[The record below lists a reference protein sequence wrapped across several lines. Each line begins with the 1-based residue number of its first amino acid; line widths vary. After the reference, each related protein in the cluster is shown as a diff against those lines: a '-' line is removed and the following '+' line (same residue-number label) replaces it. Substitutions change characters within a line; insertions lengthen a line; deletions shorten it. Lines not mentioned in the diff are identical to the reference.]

1 MNVMWCRGCRLYYWT
16 KANKVYL
23 QLITNNKIFNLSQN
37 ISQRKSRFYTK
48 IMLFL
53 KLSLL
58 HVHLRG
64 DDIIIAVTAVVD
76 VLTVYLRNVS
86 LIGRYIS
93 LLFNF
98 NNFYY
103 YNFGSLIE
111 DFLQCYKIENNF
123 LLRFWW
129 FNTTKDFYQY
139 GRNLTNYALRLI

>member
-16 KANKVYL
+16 KAKKVYL

-64 DDIIIAVTAVVD
+64 DDNIIAVTAVVD

-139 GRNLTNYALRLI
+139 RRNLTNYALRLI

>member
-1 MNVMWCRGCRLYYWT
+1 
-16 KANKVYL
+16 
-23 QLITNNKIFNLSQN
+23 
-37 ISQRKSRFYTK
+37 
-48 IMLFL
+48 MLFL

-98 NNFYY
+98 NNFY
-103 YNFGSLIE
+103 
-111 DFLQCYKIENNF
+111 
-123 LLRFWW
+123 
-129 FNTTKDFYQY
+129 
-139 GRNLTNYALRLI
+139 